1 MANGI
6 DPQYTG
12 IGRVP
17 IVQERPDTSFTD
29 FLQFVSNH
37 KDKQDAKK

>member
-17 IVQERPDTSFTD
+17 IIQEETTSIWDAIVPLAQMVKADTAR
-29 FLQFVSNH
+29 
-37 KDKQDAKK
+37 K